1 MAPSKTI
8 SFYFQDNFI
17 HTVDITSDMSEE
29 DTYAAIRTKLAPLF
43 KDEACI
49 EIRDPGNNH
58 NFVRIHYTCLKQGR
72 IYHVL
77 IVPEERERLGAQ
89 GKGINKVTRLLLR
102 TADHWH
108 VWKTTEI
115 LPADIAPPVEP
126 IKWPVKF
133 TSDLHKLA
141 ACTKDRHD
149 EVMQVLRH
157 QVQIRV
163 QHAQNA
169 VAVVTGEDIRAVAS
183 IMGAQMV
190 DSAEDREDMEETER
204 FAGGLGEAVEDAL
217 EEGEEGAAV
226 SWEYEQ
232 EGRFNV
238 AMR

>member
-29 DTYAAIRTKLAPLF
+29 DTYAAIRTKLAPLL
-43 KDEACI
+43 KDEDCI
-49 EIRDPGNNH
+49 EIWDPGNNH
-58 NFVRIHYTCLKQGR
+58 NFVRIHYTCLK
-72 IYHVL
+72 
-77 IVPEERERLGAQ
+77 
-89 GKGINKVTRLLLR
+89 
-102 TADHWH
+102 W
-108 VWKTTEI
+108 
-115 LPADIAPPVEP
+115 P
-126 IKWPVKF
+126 IKF
-133 TSDLHKLA
+133 TSGLHKLA

-157 QVQIRV
+157 QVQIGV

-169 VAVVTGEDIRAVAS
+169 VAVVTGEVIRAVAS

-190 DSAEDREDMEETER
+190 DSTEDREDMEETER

-226 SWEYEQ
+226 SWEYKQ
-232 EGRFNV
+232 EGRFNI